1 MYLQL
6 GSVCCLQFRM
16 KKRLCNLHDHV
27 YLTYLP
33 SKDVPITGIY
43 LLYILFERQYYF
55 CKGFII

>member
-27 YLTYLP
+27 YFTYLP
-33 SKDVPITGIY
+33 SKDVPVTGIY
-43 LLYILFERQYYF
+43 LLYVLFV
-55 CKGFII
+55 KTL